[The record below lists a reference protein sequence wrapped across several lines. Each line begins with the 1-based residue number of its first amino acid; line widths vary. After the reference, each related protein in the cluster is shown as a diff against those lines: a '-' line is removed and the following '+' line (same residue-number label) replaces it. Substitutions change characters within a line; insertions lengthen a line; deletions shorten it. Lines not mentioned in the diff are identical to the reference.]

1 MNRKAPKS
9 VAQSTDPLT
18 VAVSQ
23 QAPNAPHQ
31 AQNLEGL
38 QTIQF
43 DPSNTLIIAIKI
55 DHDILVGQT
64 ELLTQ
69 SFGHGAKKDILA
81 SVTYNKIENGQ
92 PVMDKAR
99 VQGTSGINIRHLL
112 AGHCTKI
119 VSESKVLNV

>member
-31 AQNLEGL
+31 AQHLEGL

-81 SVTYNKIENGQ
+81 SVTFNKIENGQ
-92 PVMDKAR
+92 AVMDKAR
-99 VQGTSGINIRHLL
+99 VQGTSGMQIRHLL